1 MSQPNRTQTHIDKP
15 LTDFS
20 IAFLQNPGDFVA
32 GLAIPTKAVSKQS
45 DKYFVYDAAAF
56 MKDDAKLRKAGD
68 ESVGGGFALSND
80 TYFCD
85 KYALH
90 VDVDFDEIANADAPV
105 DLERDSMEYL
115 AHAMLIRREKLW
127 AAACF
132 GTGIWGEDVTGS
144 STTQW
149 DDYSGSDPIKMVDQA
164 KRNVRIKTGRDPN
177 KLVLGLDVFNA
188 LKEHPDLVDRLK
200 YTSSDSITE
209 AMIAKR
215 LGVDSVLVAKAL
227 VDNGPEGRSGA
238 SLGFIVDS
246 KSALLIHAT
255 PNVGRMSPT
264 AAVRFAWTGSPH
276 LPRPLGVASRKFD
289 MEMIQAVRHETE
301 ITEDIKVTGAALG
314 VFFNG
319 IVA

>member
-15 LTDFS
+15 LTDMS
-20 IAFLQNPGDFVA
+20 IAFLQNPADFVA
-32 GLAIPTKAVSKQS
+32 GVAIPTKAVSKQS

-80 TYFCD
+80 SYYCE

-90 VDVDFDEIANADAPV
+90 VDIDFDEIANADSPI

-115 AHAMLIRREKLW
+115 AHAMLIRREKLF
-127 AAACF
+127 AAACWTTGVWGIDVD
-132 GTGIWGEDVTGS
+132 GTATA
-144 STTQW
+144 QW
-149 DDYSGSDPIKMVDQA
+149 DDYSASDPIKAVDNA
-164 KRNVRIKTGRDPN
+164 KRAVRVKTGRDPN

-188 LKEHPDLVDRLK
+188 LKEHPDLVDRIK
-200 YTSSDSITE
+200 YTSSDSVTE

-215 LGVDSVLVAKAL
+215 LGVDSVIVAKAL
-227 VDNGPEGRSGA
+227 VDSAPEGRSGA
-238 SLGFIVDS
+238 TLGFIVNA
-246 KSALLIHAT
+246 KSALLLHSAPT
-255 PNVGRMSPT
+255 VGRMTPT

-276 LPRPLGVASRKFD
+276 LPRPLGVASRKFNLD
-289 MEMIQAVRHETE
+289 LIQAARYETE
-301 ITEDIKVTGAALG
+301 ICEDIKVSGSALG
-314 VFFNG
+314 CFFSN